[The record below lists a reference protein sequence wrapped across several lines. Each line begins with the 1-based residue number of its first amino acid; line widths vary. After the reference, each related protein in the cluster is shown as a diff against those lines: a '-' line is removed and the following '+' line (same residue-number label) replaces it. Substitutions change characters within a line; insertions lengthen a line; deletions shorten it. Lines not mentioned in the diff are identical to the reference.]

1 MRKCKF
7 LRSALLVLAVSML
20 AGCGRKTNGT
30 DAAKIQSER
39 AVQKVGDL
47 TGCSYT
53 ADTQDGFYYV
63 INDIL
68 YFYDYESGLN
78 TPMCSRVECAH
89 NDETCDAYANCIHAW
104 NNDDL
109 TAVCEGR
116 KVIYDLGYIYMI
128 ERTEDDESILYQYD
142 SGFGNKKK
150 IVKLAGVEGDVR
162 TKLQGA
168 SSLAVADGY
177 IYYYAAVYSEDV
189 ASNGNLVEYQCRRA
203 SLSSGS
209 EPEVFDKFDYPYDYS
224 MAKGDNEGKGVFA
237 SGEYIYYV
245 AVGSQRWYTTEN
257 QVQAN
262 IGRYNTAD
270 GSYERLYSYVGND
283 RQAILGADAGYMNY
297 VSMANY
303 MCMDND
309 GNMYIMTSS
318 EDMGETDKIVKYNPI
333 SGESSIIYHKTR
345 NELISPATDGEY
357 LYFWDTDDDESV
369 YVATNLDGTVVGEMK
384 LRYRQDFLDKFETHK
399 KMFPDSTAVKAY
411 ISDTDEKVYGVS
423 GKYIVLAFGYTDDM
437 FEGITMGSNALDL
450 YLDGDMGIKD
460 FYMAVALIDKEKLV
474 NGEDVYVEQIYT
486 YNP

>member
-1 MRKCKF
+1 MKKCKF
-7 LRSALLVLAVSML
+7 LRSALLVFAVSML
-20 AGCGRKTNGT
+20 AGCGKKTNGA

-39 AVQKVGDL
+39 ALQKVGDL

-68 YFYDYESGLN
+68 YFYDYDSGLN

-104 NNDDL
+104 NNDDF

-116 KVIYDLGYIYMI
+116 KVIYDSGYIYMI
-128 ERTEDDESILYQYD
+128 ERTVDDESILYQYD

-150 IVKLAGVEGDVR
+150 IVKLAGVEDGVR
-162 TKLQGA
+162 TILTNS

-177 IYYYAAVYSEDV
+177 IYYYTAVYSADI
-189 ASNGNLVEYQCRRA
+189 ASNGNLVKYQCRRA

-209 EPEVFDKFDYPYDYS
+209 KSEVIGEFDFPYDYS
-224 MAKGDNEGKGVFA
+224 MAKDDCDGEGVFV
-237 SGEYIYYV
+237 SGEYVYYI

-262 IGRYNTAD
+262 IGRYNTTD
-270 GSYERLYSYVGND
+270 GSYEKLYSYVGND
-283 RQAILGADAGYMNY
+283 RQAILGADAGYMNWY
-297 VSMANY
+297 SMANR

-309 GNMYIMTSS
+309 GNMYIMASN
-318 EDMGETDKIVKYNPI
+318 EDMGHTDRIVKYNPI
-333 SGESSIIYHKTR
+333 SGESSVIYRKAR
-345 NELISPATDGEY
+345 NEILSIATDGEY
-357 LYFWDTDDDESV
+357 LYFWDADYDESV
-369 YVATNLDGTVVGEMK
+369 YVATKLDGTVVGEMK
-384 LRYRQDFLDKFETHK
+384 LRYLEDFLKNFEAAMEH
-399 KMFPDSTAVKAY
+399 FPDLEMVKES
-411 ISDTDEKVYGVS
+411 ILGVNQKVYGVS
-423 GKYIVLAFGYTDDM
+423 GKYIVLAFDYTDV
-437 FEGITMGSNALDL
+437 FEGLTMGQDTFQLAF
-450 YLDGDMGIKD
+450 DGTVANKD

-486 YNP
+486 YEP